1 MNQLHPGG
9 VTAPK
14 GFSAT
19 SLHCGVKR
27 KKKDLALLYSEQ
39 PLAVAGVFTTNQVQ
53 AAPVILGKSMLQENS
68 PIHGVIVNSGNAN
81 ACTGDRGM
89 EDAKMVI
96 HEISK
101 ATGYTNPAFL
111 MGSTGVIGVPLP
123 MNPIL
128 SHIDQLIQS
137 LESDQQGGT
146 DFAEGIMTTD
156 TFKKEIATKVNI
168 GGVTVTIGGAA
179 KGSGMIHPNMATML
193 AYVTTDASISQKT
206 LQLALD
212 RDVKDTYNMISVDGD
227 TSTND
232 TLLVMAN
239 GAAQG
244 SEIMPNTPEFEL
256 FMEAL
261 HRVNLYLAQSIVRDG
276 EGASKFLTFTVK
288 GAKTKDDA
296 RTIARSA
303 VTSNLSKTA
312 LFGEDANWGRFLC
325 AMGYAGVQ
333 FNPNKVALSLSSS
346 QGTLTLLD
354 KGNPLSFSEEKAK
367 IILQERDIYIE
378 ATLKEGDEE
387 ATAYGCDLS
396 YEYVKINGDY
406 RS

>member
-1 MNQLHPGG
+1 MNQLYPGG
-9 VTAPK
+9 VTSPK

-27 KKKDLALLYSEQ
+27 KKKDLALLYSEN
-39 PLAVAGVFTTNQVQ
+39 PLSVAGVFTTNQVQ
-53 AAPVILGKSMLQENS
+53 AAPVILGKSMIQEQN
-68 PIHGVIVNSGNAN
+68 PIYGVIVNSGNAN
-81 ACTGDRGM
+81 ACTGDQGM
-89 EDAKMVI
+89 EDAQTVI
-96 HEISK
+96 HAISQAK
-101 ATGYTNPAFL
+101 GYSHPAFL

-123 MNPIL
+123 MEPIL
-128 SHIDQLIQS
+128 SHIKILANS
-137 LESDQQGGT
+137 LHQTPQGGT
-146 DFAEGIMTTD
+146 SFAEGIMTTD
-156 TFKKEIATKVNI
+156 TFIKEIAT
-168 GGVTVTIGGAA
+168 TVDIAGTTITIGGAA

-193 AYVTTDASISQKT
+193 AYVTTDAHISQKT

-232 TLLVMAN
+232 TLLLMAN
-239 GAAQG
+239 GASNG
-244 SEIMPNTPEFEL
+244 DEIMPNTPEFAL
-256 FMEAL
+256 FAEAL

-276 EGASKFLTFTVK
+276 EGASKFLAFTVK

-325 AMGYAGVQ
+325 AMGYAGVKFDQ
-333 FNPNKVALSLSSS
+333 NNVALTLSS
-346 QGTLTLLD
+346 QGGTLALLD
-354 KGNPLSFSEEKAK
+354 KGKPIVFDEDKAK
-367 IILQERDIYIE
+367 RILQEKDISME
-378 ATLKEGDEE
+378 AVLQEGSEE